1 MTDQDWCA
9 RGLKAR
15 NHAEP
20 VHNLIRNRF
29 HASRKTGIALAF
41 TRDRGMGRMTARRV
55 ATAQREAQV
64 AASQIVAKEVTA
76 SESARSEITRSQVTW
91 GELGCPRETGLYRTA
106 GGHKGLPVRVK
117 RIHILV
123 AENDPAALFTVVAVR
138 PPHAPAEFVLGHR
151 VA

>member
-1 MTDQDWCA
+1 MTFD
-9 RGLKAR
+9 
-15 NHAEP
+15 AEP
-20 VHNLIRNRF
+20 VHNSHRNRF
-29 HASRKTGIALAF
+29 HASRKAGIALAF

-76 SESARSEITRSQVTW
+76 NESARSEITRSEIARSQVTW
-91 GELGCPRETGLYRTA
+91 GELGCPRETGFYRTA
-106 GGHKGLPVRVK
+106 GGHKGLPVRVN

-138 PPHAPAEFVLGHR
+138 PPHGPAEFVLGHR

>member
-1 MTDQDWCA
+1 
-9 RGLKAR
+9 
-15 NHAEP
+15 
-20 VHNLIRNRF
+20 VHNSIRNRF

-55 ATAQREAQV
+55 ATAQREMQ

-76 SESARSEITRSQVTW
+76 SESARSESTRSQVTW
-91 GELGCPRETGLYRTA
+91 GELGCPRETGFYRTA
-106 GGHKGLPVRVK
+106 GGHKGLQVRVN

-123 AENDPAALFTVVAVR
+123 AENDPAALFTVVTLR
-138 PPHAPAEFVLGHR
+138 PPHGSAEFVLGHR